1 MPASNLRRRRTK
13 GRHGITADGGRPEAI
28 TSSLSTTP
36 SVRRVDR
43 HVLVELDVL
52 VVLHALVE
60 LHVLVVL
67 HVLHVLVVFHAEM
80 LLDMLHALLA
90 VTWLMWAIAVSHHHY
105 IYILVVT
112 RIHIVLST
120 DCYHYCEHH
129 NQSQNNLLH
138 NRKVLKR

>member
-1 MPASNLRRRRTK
+1 MPTSNLRRRRTK

-43 HVLVELDVL
+43 HVLV
-52 VVLHALVE
+52 
-60 LHVLVVL
+60 VL
-67 HVLHVLVVFHAEM
+67 HVFVVLHAEM

-105 IYILVVT
+105 IYTLVVT

-129 NQSQNNLLH
+129 NQSQNNQSSS
-138 NRKVLKR
+138 

>member
-1 MPASNLRRRRTK
+1 MPTSNLRRRRTK

-43 HVLVELDVL
+43 HVLV
-52 VVLHALVE
+52 
-60 LHVLVVL
+60 VL
-67 HVLHVLVVFHAEM
+67 HVFVVLHAEM

-105 IYILVVT
+105 IYTLVVT

-129 NQSQNNLLH
+129 NQSHNNLLH

>member
-36 SVRRVDR
+36 SVRRADR
-43 HVLVELDVL
+43 HVLV
-52 VVLHALVE
+52 VLH
-60 LHVLVVL
+60 VL

-90 VTWLMWAIAVSHHHY
+90 VTWLMWAIAVSHNHY
-105 IYILVVT
+105 IYTLVVT

>member
-1 MPASNLRRRRTK
+1 MPTSNLRRRRTK

-43 HVLVELDVL
+43 HVLV
-52 VVLHALVE
+52 
-60 LHVLVVL
+60 VL
-67 HVLHVLVVFHAEM
+67 HVFVVFHVFVVLHAEM

-105 IYILVVT
+105 IYTLVVT

>member
-1 MPASNLRRRRTK
+1 MPTSNLRRRRTK

-28 TSSLSTTP
+28 TSSWSTTP

-43 HVLVELDVL
+43 HVLV
-52 VVLHALVE
+52 VLHVFVV

-67 HVLHVLVVFHAEM
+67 HVFVVLHAEM

-90 VTWLMWAIAVSHHHY
+90 VTWLMWAIAVNHHHY
-105 IYILVVT
+105 IYTLVVT

-129 NQSQNNLLH
+129 NQSHNNLLH

>member
-1 MPASNLRRRRTK
+1 MPTSNLRRRRTK

-43 HVLVELDVL
+43 HVLV
-52 VVLHALVE
+52 
-60 LHVLVVL
+60 VL
-67 HVLHVLVVFHAEM
+67 HVFVVLHAEM

-105 IYILVVT
+105 IYTLVVT

>member
-1 MPASNLRRRRTK
+1 MPTSNLRRRRTK

-43 HVLVELDVL
+43 HVLV
-52 VVLHALVE
+52 VLHVFVV

-67 HVLHVLVVFHAEM
+67 HAEM

-105 IYILVVT
+105 IYTLVVT

>member
-43 HVLVELDVL
+43 HVLV
-52 VVLHALVE
+52 
-60 LHVLVVL
+60 VL
-67 HVLHVLVVFHAEM
+67 HVFVVLHAEM

-105 IYILVVT
+105 IYTLVVT

>member
-1 MPASNLRRRRTK
+1 MPTSNLRRRRTK

-36 SVRRVDR
+36 SVRREDR
-43 HVLVELDVL
+43 HV
-52 VVLHALVE
+52 LVE

-67 HVLHVLVVFHAEM
+67 HAEM

-105 IYILVVT
+105 IYTLVVT

>member
-43 HVLVELDVL
+43 HVLV
-52 VVLHALVE
+52 
-60 LHVLVVL
+60 VL
-67 HVLHVLVVFHAEM
+67 HVFVVLHAEM

-105 IYILVVT
+105 IYTLVVT

-129 NQSQNNLLH
+129 NQSQNTLLH
-138 NRKVLKR
+138 NRKVSKR

>member
-1 MPASNLRRRRTK
+1 MPTSNLRRRRTK

-43 HVLVELDVL
+43 HVLVEL
-52 VVLHALVE
+52 
-60 LHVLVVL
+60 HVLVVL
-67 HVLHVLVVFHAEM
+67 HAEM

-105 IYILVVT
+105 IYTLVVT

>member
-36 SVRRVDR
+36 SVRRADR
-43 HVLVELDVL
+43 HVLV
-52 VVLHALVE
+52 VLHVLHV

-105 IYILVVT
+105 IYTLVVT

>member
-36 SVRRVDR
+36 SVRRADR
-43 HVLVELDVL
+43 HVLVVL
-52 VVLHALVE
+52 RVLHVLR
-60 LHVLVVL
+60 VLVVL

>member
-1 MPASNLRRRRTK
+1 MPTSNLRRRRTK

-43 HVLVELDVL
+43 HVLV
-52 VVLHALVE
+52 
-60 LHVLVVL
+60 VL
-67 HVLHVLVVFHAEM
+67 HVFVVLHAEM

-105 IYILVVT
+105 IYALVVT